1 MKEFAQST
9 VLVCMLYSGLNG
21 TFSGGWGGW
30 RYTPPPLSI
39 FLGVTPGLSES
50 KKRALTLTT
59 SSNKK
64 RVKKKKKNK
73 SLYVL

>member
-1 MKEFAQST
+1 
-9 VLVCMLYSGLNG
+9 MLYSGFNG
-21 TFSGGWGGW
+21 TFSRGGGDGGI
-30 RYTPPPLSI
+30 TPPLSI
-39 FLGVTPGLSES
+39 FLGVTPPGLSES

-64 RVKKKKKNK
+64 RVKKKKRNK